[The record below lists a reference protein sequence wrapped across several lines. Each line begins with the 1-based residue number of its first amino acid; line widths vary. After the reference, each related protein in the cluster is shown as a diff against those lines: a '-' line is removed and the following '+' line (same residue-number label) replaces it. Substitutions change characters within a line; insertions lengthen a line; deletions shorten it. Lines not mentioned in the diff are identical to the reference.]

1 MGCGGESS
9 RSSWRAIRCARRG
22 DLSFYTILASD
33 GVASDQQATAPAAK
47 NAKLNAEGPRHLLI
61 LEHFLTL
68 SLKENRRTL
77 RALDPRC
84 RRCPLIL
91 TWSPFLSSISIS
103 QLGNSSFFPSLSL
116 ASIIMPYCCLSPDH
130 LEHNLNLCS
139 SDLMTHD
146 NYCLAIML
154 ILVLFQN

>member
-1 MGCGGESS
+1 MRE
-9 RSSWRAIRCARRG
+9 ARG
-22 DLSFYTILASD
+22 PFLLYDLASD

-61 LEHFLTL
+61 LEHLLTL
-68 SLKENRRTL
+68 SLKENRRTF

-103 QLGNSSFFPSLSL
+103 QLGNSLSSLPFHWLSLSCPT
-116 ASIIMPYCCLSPDH
+116 A
-130 LEHNLNLCS
+130 
-139 SDLMTHD
+139 
-146 NYCLAIML
+146 A
-154 ILVLFQN
+154 LVPTI